1 MKTQNEKPV
10 NKVRAKTVLRRQR
23 TAKVASE
30 ATSIENQQRDTAT
43 LSVRLT
49 EEQRERL
56 ATAALLRGW
65 TPTTLL
71 RIAAMEKAAHILN
84 TSTPTNVDL
93 RKVADAVAGRLAG
106 ERKQLTVKEL
116 KELKMGAH
124 YGGAEFLN
132 MIIDACMIAVS
143 RTQPDLPSPVDPTV

>member
-1 MKTQNEKPV
+1 MKTQNERPS
-10 NKVRAKTVLRRQR
+10 NKIATKNMPRRQR
-23 TAKVASE
+23 VPKD
-30 ATSIENQQRDTAT
+30 ATRDSGTENQQKDTAT

-106 ERKQLTVKEL
+106 ERKQLSIKEL

-124 YGGAEFLN
+124 YGGSEFLN
-132 MIIDACMIAVS
+132 MIIDGCMTAVA
-143 RTQPDLPSPVDPTV
+143 RTQPDLPNPVDPTV

>member
-1 MKTQNEKPV
+1 MPTQNGKQ
-10 NKVRAKTVLRRQR
+10 NKAVAARAVLRKKREP
-23 TAKVASE
+23 KVASPDST
-30 ATSIENQQRDTAT
+30 AENQQRDTTT

-84 TSTPTNVDL
+84 TSVPTNVDL
-93 RKVADAVAGRLAG
+93 RKVAEAVAVRLVG
-106 ERKQLTVKEL
+106 ERKQLNIKEL
-116 KELKMGAH
+116 KELKMCGH
-124 YGGAEFLN
+124 YGGSEFLN
-132 MIIDACMIAVS
+132 MIIDGCMTVVA
-143 RTQPDLPSPVDPTV
+143 RTQPDLPNPVDPAV